1 MGVIKRATSKEI
13 KNAFE
18 VNDDLRNREVS
29 AEKQWVGNHTYGM
42 TSLQEFMKCTTKTKC
57 KNETIQT

>member
-1 MGVIKRATSKEI
+1 MGVIKRATNKEI

-29 AEKQWVGNHTYGM
+29 AAETMGRKPHIRNDFFTGIYEMYH
-42 TSLQEFMKCTTKTKC
+42 
-57 KNETIQT
+57 KNEV